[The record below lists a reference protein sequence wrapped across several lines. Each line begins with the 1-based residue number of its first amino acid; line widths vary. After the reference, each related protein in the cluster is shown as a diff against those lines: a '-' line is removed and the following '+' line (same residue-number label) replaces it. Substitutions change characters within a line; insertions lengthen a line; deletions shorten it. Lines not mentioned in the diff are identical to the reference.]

1 MTDNIRK
8 LEPILPYPS
17 RQSVIEAALATIERR
32 FDADLPDDLYKEREP
47 LFLQE
52 SEAVSFNVFNDVV
65 NDAISEVEPAP
76 WLMRDLKEFEQTI
89 VDSVVEGLES
99 NPEGRAFLDAMRSSV
114 ARHQQGANVK

>member
-1 MTDNIRK
+1 MTDNTRK

-76 WLMRDLKEFEQTI
+76 WLMRDLKEFEQEI
-89 VDSVVEGLES
+89 VETAIKDLES
-99 NPEGRAFLDAMRSSV
+99 TAEGQAFLNAIRGYVNSRSK
-114 ARHQQGANVK
+114 G